1 MFSSLWIA
9 KTGLDAQQTQM
20 DVISNNLAN
29 ASTTGFKASRASF
42 QDLMYQNE
50 SQPGSQT
57 TEQTESP
64 SGLLLGT
71 GVKVVGSEKLFTQGA
86 VTQTG
91 NSLDLAVNGNGFL
104 QVSLPDGT
112 VAYTRDG
119 SLHEDST
126 GQLVTA
132 DGYPLVPSITLP
144 ANVNS
149 VTIGTDGTVSVTS
162 NGSTAPTTVGT
173 LQLANFINPAGLQD
187 MGGNLSVES
196 ASSGTAV
203 TGNPGLNGAGTILQ
217 GSTEASNV
225 DVVEELVNMIAT
237 QQAYEM
243 NSRAVESTDQML
255 TYATQNM

>member
-29 ASTTGFKASRASF
+29 ASTTGFKTSRASF

-50 SQPGSQT
+50 GQPGSQT
-57 TEQTESP
+57 TEQTQAP
-64 SGLLLGT
+64 TGLLLGT
-71 GVKVVGSEKLFTQGA
+71 GVKVVGTEKLFTQGA
-86 VTQTG
+86 ITQTG
-91 NSLDLAVNGNGFL
+91 NSLDVAIQGDGFI

-126 GQLVTA
+126 GQIVTG

-149 VTIGTDGTVSVTS
+149 VTIGTDGTVSATS
-162 NGSTAPTTVGT
+162 NGSTKPTQVGVI
-173 LQLANFINPAGLQD
+173 QLANFVNPAGLQP
-187 MGGNLSVES
+187 MGQNLYLETQ
-196 ASSGTAV
+196 SSGTAQ
-203 TGNPGLNGAGTILQ
+203 TGQPGLNGMGTLAQ
-217 GSTEASNV
+217 GSLESSNTN
-225 DVVEELVNMIAT
+225 VVAEMVNMIEAQRT
-237 QQAYEM
+237 YEM
-243 NSRAVESTDQML
+243 NSKSISAVDDML
-255 TYATQNM
+255 QFVISKT

>member
-9 KTGLDAQQTQM
+9 KTGLDAQQTEM

-29 ASTTGFKASRASF
+29 ASTTGFKTSRASF

-50 SQPGSQT
+50 GQPGAQT
-57 TEQTESP
+57 TEQTQAP

-91 NSLDLAVNGNGFL
+91 NSLDVAVNGNGFL

-126 GQLVTA
+126 GQIVTA

-149 VTIGTDGTVSVTS
+149 VTIGTDGTVSATS
-162 NGSTAPTTVGT
+162 NGSTTATQVGVV
-173 LQLANFINPAGLQD
+173 QLANFVNPAGLEA
-187 MGGNLSVES
+187 MGQNLYLETE
-196 ASSGTAV
+196 SSGTAQ
-203 TGNPGLNGAGTILQ
+203 TGQPGVNGMGTLAQ
-217 GSTEASNV
+217 GSLESSNTN
-225 DVVEELVNMIAT
+225 VVEEMVNMI
-237 QQAYEM
+237 QAQRTYEM
-243 NSRAVESTDQML
+243 NSKSISAVDDML
-255 TYATQNM
+255 SFVIQHT

>member
-29 ASTTGFKASRASF
+29 ASTTGFKTSRASF
-42 QDLMYQNE
+42 QDMMYQNE
-50 SQPGSQT
+50 GQPGSQT
-57 TEQTESP
+57 TQQTEAP

-86 VTQTG
+86 ITQTG
-91 NSLDLAVNGNGFL
+91 NPLDVAVQGNGFI

-126 GQLVTA
+126 GQVVTA

-149 VTIGTDGTVSVTS
+149 ITIGTDGTVSATS
-162 NGSTAPTTVGT
+162 NGSTTPTQIGVV
-173 LQLANFINPAGLQD
+173 QLANFVNPAGLEP
-187 MGGNLSVES
+187 MGQNLYLETE
-196 ASSGTAV
+196 SSGTAQ
-203 TGNPGLNGAGTILQ
+203 TGQPGLNGMGTLAQ
-217 GSTEASNV
+217 GSLESSNTN
-225 DVVEELVNMIAT
+225 VVEEMVNMI
-237 QQAYEM
+237 QAQRTYEM
-243 NSRAVESTDQML
+243 NSKSISAVDDML
-255 TYATQNM
+255 QFVINKT

>member
-9 KTGLDAQQTQM
+9 KTGLDAQQTEM

-50 SQPGSQT
+50 GQPGSQT

-71 GVKVVGSEKLFTQGA
+71 GVKVVGSEKMFTEGA
-86 VTQTG
+86 ITQTG
-91 NSLDLAVNGNGFL
+91 NSLDLAVQGNGFI

-119 SLHEDST
+119 SLQEDST
-126 GQLVTA
+126 GQIVSA

-162 NGSTAPTTVGT
+162 NGSTTPTTVGT
-173 LQLANFINPAGLQD
+173 LQLANFINPAGLQA
-187 MGGNLSVES
+187 MGQNLYLETE
-196 ASSGTAV
+196 SSGAAQ
-203 TGNPGLNGAGTILQ
+203 TGQPGVNGMGTVAQ
-217 GSTEASNV
+217 GSLESSNTNT
-225 DVVEELVNMIAT
+225 VEEMVNMI
-237 QQAYEM
+237 QAQRTYEM
-243 NSRAVESTDQML
+243 NSKSISAVDDML
-255 TYATQNM
+255 QFVINKT

>member
-9 KTGLDAQQTQM
+9 KTGLDAQQTEM

-50 SQPGSQT
+50 GQPGSQT
-57 TEQTESP
+57 TQQTEAP

-71 GVKVVGSEKLFTQGA
+71 GVKVVGTEKLFTQGA
-86 VTQTG
+86 ITQTG
-91 NSLDLAVNGNGFL
+91 NSLDVAIQGNGFL
-104 QVSLPDGT
+104 QVSLPDGS

-132 DGYPLVPSITLP
+132 DGYPLVPAITLP

-149 VTIGTDGTVSVTS
+149 VTIGTDGTVSATS
-162 NGSTAPTTVGT
+162 NGSTAPTQIGVV
-173 LQLANFINPAGLQD
+173 QLANFINPAGLEP
-187 MGGNLSVES
+187 MGQNLYLETE
-196 ASSGTAV
+196 SSGTAQ
-203 TGNPGLNGAGTILQ
+203 TGQAGINGMGTLAQ
-217 GSTEASNV
+217 GSLESSNTN
-225 DVVEELVNMIAT
+225 VVEEMVNMIEAQRT
-237 QQAYEM
+237 YEM
-243 NSRAVESTDQML
+243 NSKSISAVDDML
-255 TYATQNM
+255 QFVINKT

>member
-9 KTGLDAQQTQM
+9 KTGLDAQQTQI

-50 SQPGSQT
+50 GQPGSQT
-57 TEQTESP
+57 TEQTQSP

-162 NGSTAPTTVGT
+162 NGSTTPTTVGT
-173 LQLANFINPAGLQD
+173 MQLANFINPAGLQA
-187 MGGNLSVES
+187 MGQNLYLETE
-196 ASSGTAV
+196 SSGAAQ
-203 TGNPGLNGAGTILQ
+203 TGQPGINGMGTIAQ
-217 GSTEASNV
+217 GSLESSNTNT
-225 DVVEELVNMIAT
+225 VEEMVNMIEAQRT
-237 QQAYEM
+237 YEM
-243 NSRAVESTDQML
+243 NSKSISAVDDML
-255 TYATQNM
+255 QFVINKT

>member
-29 ASTTGFKASRASF
+29 ASTTGFKTSRASF

-50 SQPGSQT
+50 GQPGGQT
-57 TEQTESP
+57 TEQTQSP

-91 NSLDLAVNGNGFL
+91 NSLDVAIQGNGFL

-119 SLHEDST
+119 SLHEDAT
-126 GQLVTA
+126 GQIVTA
-132 DGYPLVPSITLP
+132 DGYPMVPAITLP

-149 VTIGTDGTVSVTS
+149 VTIGTDGTVSATS
-162 NGSTAPTTVGT
+162 NGSTAPTTLGV
-173 LQLANFINPAGLQD
+173 LQLANFVNPAGLQA
-187 MGGNLSVES
+187 MGQNLYLETE
-196 ASSGTAV
+196 SSGNAQ
-203 TGNPGLNGAGTILQ
+203 TGQPGVNGMGTVAQ
-217 GSTEASNV
+217 GSLESSNTN
-225 DVVEELVNMIAT
+225 VVAEMVNMIEAQRT
-237 QQAYEM
+237 YEM
-243 NSRAVESTDQML
+243 NSKSISAVDDML
-255 TYATQNM
+255 QFVINKT

>member
-50 SQPGSQT
+50 GQPGSQT

-86 VTQTG
+86 ITQTG
-91 NSLDLAVNGNGFL
+91 NSLDVAIQGSGFL
-104 QVSLPDGT
+104 QVSMPDGT

-132 DGYPLVPSITLP
+132 DGYPLVPAITLP

-162 NGSTAPTTVGT
+162 NGSTAPTQVGVV
-173 LQLANFINPAGLQD
+173 QLANFVNPAGLQP
-187 MGGNLSVES
+187 MGQNLYLETQ
-196 ASSGTAV
+196 SSGTAQ
-203 TGNPGLNGAGTILQ
+203 TGQPGVNGMGTLAQ
-217 GSTEASNV
+217 GSLESSNTN
-225 DVVEELVNMIAT
+225 VVAEMVNMIEAQRT
-237 QQAYEM
+237 YEM
-243 NSRAVESTDQML
+243 NSKSISAVDDML
-255 TYATQNM
+255 SFVINKT